1 MAALV
6 EQIDPHVVFID
17 FDRTLCTTK
26 SGASPARGSHR
37 LDAELWNVVT
47 GLQDVRVVTRN
58 SHVDDIRAFMAR
70 HRGGGGCGLS
80 GSTPSS
86 SFVGIPPVHHVGKGV
101 SKGRVIREVL
111 AEKAAQSAGR
121 LAEESTGVGGGGV
134 RAVFVDD
141 SAAELLDPEV
151 TSVPGLTKVLFSR
164 VLA

>member
-1 MAALV
+1 MA
-6 EQIDPHVVFID
+6 PSS
-17 FDRTLCTTK
+17 RTMSARSSRVGAWATT
-26 SGASPARGSHR
+26 
-37 LDAELWNVVT
+37 T
-47 GLQDVRVVTRN
+47 TRRP
-58 SHVDDIRAFMAR
+58 S
-70 HRGGGGCGLS
+70 GLS
-80 GSTPSS
+80 ARTPGASTPSS
-86 SFVGIPPVHHVGKGV
+86 FDAILPVPPVHHVGKGV

-151 TSVPGLTKVLFSR
+151 ASVPGLTKVLFSR